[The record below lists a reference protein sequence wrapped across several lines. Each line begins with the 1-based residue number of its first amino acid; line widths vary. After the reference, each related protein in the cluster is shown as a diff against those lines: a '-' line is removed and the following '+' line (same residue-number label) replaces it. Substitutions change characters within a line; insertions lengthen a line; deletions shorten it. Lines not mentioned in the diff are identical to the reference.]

1 MRRLCRIF
9 LICSLLWP
17 LAALAA
23 DLKTGQPASATVD
36 IEADRLDVNTR
47 DGTAVFRGN
56 VKASRADI
64 VVRGDTLALAG
75 ASLEVLH
82 PDPARADAPNPN
94 NRSVVCRLRW
104 SGGSLLLTGD
114 IEQPVEEALCGSDC
128 RSDVLKVPHH
138 GSDTS
143 STGPF
148 LDAVAP
154 RYAVISTGPWRGGD
168 AVSRDVLERF
178 RERGIEVLRT
188 DRHGGVQI
196 RLLENSFV
204 VEAARLQRNYP
215 VIAGTTPVARAFV
228 SYTAAR
234 YAEPGRAL
242 R

>member
-1 MRRLCRIF
+1 MFEELRVGE
-9 LICSLLWP
+9 LLAGAELDTHDP
-17 LAALAA
+17 ETEEARLAALCAEQA
-23 DLKTGQPASATVD
+23 VPVRTV
-36 IEADRLDVNTR
+36 
-47 DGTAVFRGN
+47 
-56 VKASRADI
+56 RA
-64 VVRGDTLALAG
+64 GDTLALAG

-215 VIAGTTPVARAFV
+215 VIAGTTQVARAFV